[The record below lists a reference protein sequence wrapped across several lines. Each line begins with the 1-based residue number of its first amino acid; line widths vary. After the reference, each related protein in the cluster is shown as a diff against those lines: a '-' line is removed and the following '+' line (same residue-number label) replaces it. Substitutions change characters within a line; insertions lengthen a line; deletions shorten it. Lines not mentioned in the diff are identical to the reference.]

1 MTIEISYWY
10 NSGKRGRPIYSHYV
24 SAESLSITGT
34 SAQSGATP
42 ASAEIVRV
50 EMTEAGRVAYGGNPT
65 AAATTPYL
73 GAGQVIEFDAVVG
86 NKVAG
91 KTP

>member
-1 MTIEISYWY
+1 MPLEISYW
-10 NSGKRGRPIYSHYV
+10 NGRGKRATQIYGAYL
-24 SAESLSITGT
+24 SAETRTLSGT

-42 ASAEIVRV
+42 SGAAIVRL
-50 EMTEAGRVAYGGNPT
+50 EATEACRIAYGSNPT
-65 AAATTPYL
+65 ADTTTPYL
-73 GAGQVIEFDAVVG
+73 GAGAVIEFEAVSG

>member
-1 MTIEISYWY
+1 MTVEISYW
-10 NSGKRGRPIYSHYV
+10 NGRGKHGTQIYGGYV

-42 ASAEIVRV
+42 NGATIVRV
-50 EMTEAGRVAYGGNPT
+50 EMTEAGRIAYGSSPT
-65 AAATTPYL
+65 AGATTPYL
-73 GAGQVIEFDAVVG
+73 GAGQVIEFEATNG
-86 NKVAG
+86 HKVAG